1 MPDKVSQ
8 VLYNTGLGQLSLVR
22 CQAASIRSILSGK
35 DCTFKE
41 GLFFQGRIVAAETE
55 SPRSGKDVVLITDSP
70 HWVSLQFSF
79 TVNAISIPKA

>member
-8 VLYNTGLGQLSLVR
+8 VLYNTGLGQLSL
-22 CQAASIRSILSGK
+22 AASIRSILSGK